1 MGRIALWIILPVITG
16 AVFGIV
22 TVFTHDIDSKLD
34 VSVAALG
41 IVLGAQ
47 LELTRRLQ
55 KRYERYDRAGR
66 VIAEVE
72 QLPDDLASTVQENV
86 ALLTTAVHSSR
97 GDPIYRRILKE
108 RLVDQ
113 HTWLERF
120 NAGIIEV
127 ESDDTKLLLDWTT
140 TVRHSIKA
148 TMVARTDIHWWHSRP
163 GRQLWQTNL
172 DALHRGVNIQRV
184 FMADKVTPE
193 LEELIREQLDAGVEA
208 YVVTV
213 DELRAD
219 LHIDLTIV
227 DDKRI
232 HEVMFS
238 SGGNAMG
245 YRYSQEPG
253 RVNNLTAKFE
263 RILQSATPA
272 AEFDFS
278 D

>member
-1 MGRIALWIILPVITG
+1 M
-16 AVFGIV
+16 
-22 TVFTHDIDSKLD
+22 
-34 VSVAALG
+34 
-41 IVLGAQ
+41 
-47 LELTRRLQ
+47 
-55 KRYERYDRAGR
+55 
-66 VIAEVE
+66 
-72 QLPDDLASTVQENV
+72 
-86 ALLTTAVHSSR
+86 
-97 GDPIYRRILKE
+97 
-108 RLVDQ
+108 
-113 HTWLERF
+113 
-120 NAGIIEV
+120 
-127 ESDDTKLLLDWTT
+127 
-140 TVRHSIKA
+140 VRHSIKA
-148 TMVARTDIHWWHSRP
+148 TMVARTDVHWWHSRP